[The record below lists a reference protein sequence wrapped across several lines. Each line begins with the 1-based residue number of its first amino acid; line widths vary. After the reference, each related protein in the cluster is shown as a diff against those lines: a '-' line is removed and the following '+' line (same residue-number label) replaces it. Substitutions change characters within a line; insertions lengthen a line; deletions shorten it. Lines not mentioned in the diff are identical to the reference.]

1 MIKIN
6 NLNYKYKTG
15 EFALSN
21 INLHIKENEF
31 VCIIGRNGSGKST
44 FSKLISGLSKFKNGE
59 IVVNRYI
66 FIRQEKNFRN

>member
-1 MIKIN
+1 MIKIE

-15 EFALSN
+15 EFALSD

-44 FSKLISGLSKFKNGE
+44 FSKLLSGLTKFKEGTINA
-59 IVVNRYI
+59 NRTI
-66 FIRQEKNFRN
+66 FI